1 MTSERPE
8 QRQHAIARIL
18 WIILGLNLLVA
29 VAKLA
34 YGRAAGSLAISA
46 DGLHS
51 LLDGSSNIIGLVG
64 VFLARR
70 PPDDNHPYGH
80 RKYETFAALGV
91 AAMMLLGCREIVAQ
105 AWQRWSSHEPPHIT
119 WAAFAVMGA
128 TLTINLLVVAIENR
142 EGRRLG
148 SELLMSD
155 AAHTQSDV
163 YASLLVVA
171 SFVAQWL
178 GFAYAD
184 LIACVIIVAL
194 ILRAGM
200 VILRSTL
207 STLSDERRI
216 APLDIE
222 RVAALEPG
230 VLEVHNV
237 RSRGPLDDIHVDLHV
252 LVNPATGLA
261 DAHAIGHRVEQRL
274 LGQFPGVTD
283 VVVHV
288 EPALETE
295 RATRREGGGL
305 RAQG

>member
-1 MTSERPE
+1 MSGERAE
-8 QRQHAIARIL
+8 QRQHAVARIL

-29 VAKLA
+29 LTKLA

-51 LLDGSSNIIGLVG
+51 LLDSSSNIIGLVG

-91 AAMMLLGCREIVAQ
+91 AAMMLLGGREIIAQ
-105 AWQRWSSHEPPHIT
+105 AWQRWSLHEPPHIT

-200 VILRSTL
+200 VILRGTL

-222 RVAALEPG
+222 RAAALEPG

-252 LVNPATGLA
+252 LVNPATGIA

-274 LGQFPGVTD
+274 QGQFPGVTD

-288 EPALETE
+288 EPGLDTE